1 MTDAELTAGIIALE
15 SYVKGIDPLEAIFA
29 PTSIYQ
35 TAVTDIVTAADGSAD
50 QTPAGRQAAAQVA
63 MRAAINSAG
72 YGSDISDQEC
82 HDGTAVVLA
91 AVNKAV
97 ALAVQSFMSASL
109 SEES

>member
-1 MTDAELTAGIIALE
+1 MTDAELAAGIAALE
-15 SYVKGIDPLEAIFA
+15 SYVKGIA
-29 PTSIYQ
+29 PFESMFVPANAYQ
-35 TAVTDIVTAADGSAD
+35 TAVMDIVTAADESTD

>member
-1 MTDAELTAGIIALE
+1 MTDAELAAGIAALE
-15 SYVKGIDPLEAIFA
+15 SYVKGIA
-29 PTSIYQ
+29 PFESMFVPANAYQ
-35 TAVTDIVTAADGSAD
+35 TAVMDIVTAADGSAD

-63 MRAAINSAG
+63 MRAAIDSAG
-72 YGSDISDQEC
+72 DGSEISDQQI